1 MKMRTQMVVAVLALA
16 SGLAQGQ
23 SLFNQERAGPVTAL
37 GVPDPDADLRRL
49 SMLYVGVPEPREYAI
64 HDIIT
69 IIIDET
75 SRSRST
81 QTLETEKEFR
91 LDGALT
97 QFPSLR
103 HLLETQLQNGDS
115 TRLPL
120 RVGANGKHETTNEGE
135 FERRDRFTARVAAHV
150 IDVKPNGTLVLEARK
165 TISNNQGELQTIV
178 LSGMCRQED
187 VSVDNTVASYNIADL
202 NVFQRTEGEV
212 AKSGTKGVIPKVLE
226 AIFNF

>member
-1 MKMRTQMVVAVLALA
+1 MRKTCRMAVVVVLAVA
-16 SGLAQGQ
+16 GVARGQ
-23 SLFNQERAGPVTAL
+23 SLFNQERVVPVTAQ

-49 SMLYVGVPEPREYAI
+49 SLLYVGVPEPREFAI

-75 SRSRST
+75 SRSKSK
-81 QTLETEKEFR
+81 QTLDTEKEFK
-91 LDGALT
+91 LNGALT

-115 TRLPL
+115 TSLPA
-120 RVGANGKHETTNEGE
+120 RVDANGKHESTNEGE
-135 FERRDRFTARVAAHV
+135 FERTDRFTARVAAHV
-150 IDVKPNGTLVLEARK
+150 IDVKPNGTLVLEAKK

-178 LSGMCRQED
+178 LSGICRQED
-187 VSVDNTVASYNIADL
+187 VGADNTVASYNIADL

-212 AKSGTKGVIPKVLE
+212 HKSGTKGLIPKVLE